1 MIKAENKIVV
11 SGIHILILLCGIV
24 VSIAAAGCGSDNS
37 TITGEKY
44 HKVNGVYGTIKISG
58 STTMSNLVSLWCNGF
73 SDIYHNTNC
82 MVESFGSRNAPQDLV
97 AGGTDI
103 GTMSEPMSA
112 KDIQDFKNAYG
123 YEPEGIKVAIDM
135 IAVLV
140 NVENPVGCITI
151 DELDGV
157 YSNTYSC
164 EGSADITTWG
174 DLIQDGTWKNIPIK
188 IYGRTPASGT
198 YDVFRKTALC
208 NGGYKDGITE
218 LASSKDIVDFVSKDV
233 YSIGYT
239 GAGYLTSGVKAVKAG
254 KTKNDCYPPKSE
266 FAISKQYPFTRDLYI
281 YPRENPSKG
290 MKKLTREFL
299 KYILSKDGQ
308 EAVLDAGFTA
318 TPSGIINEEKKK
330 VSEGSANE
338 PLNPKTA
345 L

>member
-11 SGIHILILLCGIV
+11 SGIYILLLLSSIV
-24 VSIAAAGCGSDNS
+24 ISLAAGGCKSNNNAVHGVNYQKVSD
-37 TITGEKY
+37 
-44 HKVNGVYGTIKISG
+44 VYGTIRISG

-82 MVESFGSRNAPQDLV
+82 MVESFGSRKAPQDLV
-97 AGGTDI
+97 AGVIDI

-123 YEPEGIKVAIDM
+123 YEPEGIGVAIDM

-140 NVENPVGCITI
+140 NMENPVDCMTI

-164 EGSADITTWG
+164 KGSADIAIWG
-174 DLIQDGTWKNIPIK
+174 DLIQDDTWKNIPIR

-198 YDVFRKTALC
+198 YDVFKKTALC
-208 NGGYKDGITE
+208 NGSYKDNITE

-239 GAGYLTSGVKAVKAG
+239 GAGYLTSGVKAVKVG
-254 KTKNDCYPPKSE
+254 ESKNDCYPPKSE

-281 YPRENPSKG
+281 YPRENSSEG
-290 MKKLTREFL
+290 MKKLTKEFL

-308 EAVLDAGFTA
+308 KAVLEAGFTVMPA
-318 TPSGIINEEKKK
+318 SVIDEERKKI
-330 VSEGSANE
+330 
-338 PLNPKTA
+338 TQ
-345 L
+345 

>member
-11 SGIHILILLCGIV
+11 SGIYILLLLSSIV
-24 VSIAAAGCGSDNS
+24 ISLAGGCKSNNEAVHGVNYQKVSD
-37 TITGEKY
+37 
-44 HKVNGVYGTIKISG
+44 VYGTIRISG

-82 MVESFGSRNAPQDLV
+82 MVESFGSRKAPQDLV
-97 AGGTDI
+97 AGVIDI

-123 YEPEGIKVAIDM
+123 YEPSGIGVAIDM

-140 NVENPVGCITI
+140 NMENPVDCMTI

-164 EGSADITTWG
+164 KGSSDIATWG
-174 DLIQDGTWKNIPIK
+174 DLIQDDTWKNIPIR

-198 YDVFRKTALC
+198 YDVFKKTALC
-208 NGGYKDGITE
+208 NGSYKDNITE

-239 GAGYLTSGVKAVKAG
+239 GAGYLTSGVKAVKVG
-254 KTKNDCYPPKSE
+254 KSKNDCFPPKSE
-266 FAISKQYPFTRDLYI
+266 FAISRQYPFTRDLYI

-290 MKKLTREFL
+290 MKKITKEFL

-308 EAVLDAGFTA
+308 KAVLEAGFTVMPA
-318 TPSGIINEEKKK
+318 GVIDEERKKI
-330 VSEGSANE
+330 
-338 PLNPKTA
+338 TQ
-345 L
+345 

>member
-1 MIKAENKIVV
+1 MIKAENKIIV
-11 SGIHILILLCGIV
+11 SGIYVLLLLCGIV
-24 VSIAAAGCGSDNS
+24 ISLAASGCKSNNNAVHGENYQKAGEVS
-37 TITGEKY
+37 
-44 HKVNGVYGTIKISG
+44 GTIKISG

-73 SDIYHNTNC
+73 SDVYHNANC
-82 MVESFGSRNAPQDLV
+82 MVESFGSRKAPQDLV
-97 AGGTDI
+97 AVGIDI

-123 YEPEGIKVAIDM
+123 YEPKGIKVAIDM

-140 NVENPVGCITI
+140 NVENPVDCMTI
-151 DELDGV
+151 EELDGV

-164 EGSADITTWG
+164 QGAADITTWG
-174 DLIQDGTWKNIPIK
+174 DLIQDDTWKNIPIK

-198 YDVFRKTALC
+198 YDVFRKAALC
-208 NGGYKDGITE
+208 NGSYKDSITE
-218 LASSKDIVDFVSKDV
+218 LASSKDIVDFVSKDA

-239 GAGYLTSGVKAVKAG
+239 GAGYLTSEIKAVKIG
-254 KTKNDCYPPKSE
+254 KTKNNCYPPKSE

-318 TPSGIINEEKKK
+318 MPSGIIKEEKKK
-330 VSEGSANE
+330 ISERSADE

-345 L
+345 F